1 MACNLVAAA
10 LIVFTL
16 TGAAKTQYDGPIIDA
31 HSQFGC
37 EISASKIRQAI
48 GRGGLAHTLLS
59 ARGCRGEDALE
70 SHRRALKLVQS
81 LQDRASFLISTKL
94 AGMGKSGAEYGKT
107 GLSELARANSQFSD
121 QSVGFA
127 EILVQHAAHDTKQL
141 RYGGLSLDLE
151 SERIEGAIALAFDR
165 QVPVILHLELEDDKK
180 HAAKILDQLH
190 RLLSQ
195 NAGQNFVLIH
205 LAQATP
211 SEAENLIDKH
221 ENIHFITTSADAFT
235 SIAVAQTQRGK
246 RKAQV
251 GWANMFND
259 PPKDAP
265 YKGWLADY
273 LPTMQ
278 WDDDWKRLIET
289 HPERFVFAVENVFG
303 PHWTKR
309 YLPKLKMWRMAL
321 SLLSEKAARMVACA
335 NAKRL
340 WKLEVTCGNRSER

>member
-1 MACNLVAAA
+1 LARNLVVAA
-10 LIVFTL
+10 LIVFVL
-16 TGAAKTQYDGPIIDA
+16 TNTAKAQYGGPIIDA

-48 GRGGLAHTLLS
+48 YSGGVAHTLLS
-59 ARGCRGEDALE
+59 ARGCHGEDALE

-94 AGMGKSGAEYGKT
+94 VGMGKTGAEFGKR
-107 GLSELARANSQFSD
+107 GLSELTRANKKFSD

-127 EILVQHAAHDTKQL
+127 EILVQHAPHDTNQL
-141 RYGGLSLDLE
+141 RYDGISLDLK
-151 SERIEGAIALAFDR
+151 SDRIVGAIDLAIDR
-165 QVPVILHLELEDDKK
+165 QVPVILHLELDDYEK

-195 NAGQNFVLIH
+195 NPGRDFVLIH

-211 SEAENLIDKH
+211 SEAENLIEKH
-221 ENIHFITTSADAFT
+221 ENIHFMTTSADAFT
-235 SIAVAQTQRGK
+235 SIAVVQTRRGK
-246 RKAQV
+246 RKSQV
-251 GWANMFND
+251 GWANLFSD
-259 PPKDAP
+259 PPKAAP

-273 LPTMQ
+273 LPTMR

-289 HPERFVFAVENVFG
+289 HPERFVFAIENVFG
-303 PHWTKR
+303 QHWTKR
-309 YLPKLKMWRMAL
+309 YLPNLKLWRKAF
-321 SLLSEKAARMVACA
+321 SLLPRDAARMVACA

-340 WKLEVTCGNRSER
+340 WKLEVACGV